1 MKIKLKRTFRF
12 RKIKKNLIVKK
23 GTSILDDSCE
33 YTILKDSSLLSF
45 IIAVAAQKD
54 IQICS
59 FACSEYTDEGYI
71 TVYSTKNDFLALVA
85 EILDKYAD
93 YISTCQ
99 I

>member
-12 RKIKKNLIVKK
+12 RKIKKNLIVRK

-45 IIAVAAQKD
+45 IIAAAAQKD

-59 FACSEYTDEGYI
+59 FACSEYPDDGSI
-71 TVYSTKNDFLALVA
+71 TVYSTKNDCLARVA